1 VTVFHIHNIR
11 APGLI
16 IAVLSACNKSVAEGV
31 GIGDFSTDDELL
43 LEALS
48 LQFGLMLSNCLT
60 YEKEMAERRKAS
72 ALAQL
77 DEIINAFDAS
87 SSAQLFPMCYRVAEL
102 GRTLLQCD
110 KSNVFIVDYLRS
122 ELFQA
127 SGTVFRFTV
136 DNTRTKYLIRSHMRD
151 TNRVIFSFRSTR

>member
-1 VTVFHIHNIR
+1 MFYYIFVV
-11 APGLI
+11 PGLI
-16 IAVLSACNKSVAEGV
+16 IAVLSACNKSAEGV
-31 GIGDFSTDDELL
+31 VVGDFSTDDELL

-60 YEKEMAERRKAS
+60 YEHEMAERRKAS

-87 SSAQLFPMCYRVAEL
+87 SSAQLFPMCHRVAEL

-110 KSNVFIVDYLRS
+110 KSNIFIVDYLRS

-127 SGTVFRFTV
+127 SGMECCFLLTVLFVATTAF
-136 DNTRTKYLIRSHMRD
+136 
-151 TNRVIFSFRSTR
+151 

>member
-1 VTVFHIHNIR
+1 MHAFYIR
-11 APGLI
+11 TAPASGLI
-16 IAVLSACNKSVAEGV
+16 IAVLSACNKSTAEGV
-31 GIGDFSTDDELL
+31 GSGDFSTDDELL

-110 KSNVFIVDYLRS
+110 KSNLFIVDYLRS

-127 SGTVFRFTV
+127 SGKEFRFNV
-136 DNTRTKYLIRSHMRD
+136 YNTRTKHFIFNHVRD